1 MIFFILRQISPKQ
14 LQFDIDFLA
23 IEHVAD
29 GEVDEHEVEGVG
41 EGGPLQGGDDGVD
54 AIVDPLGDA
63 PIAQED
69 GQQLTGD
76 IEGEGVDTEDVEERS
91 PA

>member
-1 MIFFILRQISPKQ
+1 MSSLT
-14 LQFDIDFLA
+14 LQFDIDLLA
-23 IEHVAD
+23 IEDVAD
-29 GEVDEHEVEGVG
+29 GEVQEHEVEGVG
-41 EGGPLQGGDDGVD
+41 ERGPLQGGDDGVD
-54 AIVDPLGDA
+54 AVVDPLGDA

-76 IEGEGVDTEDVEERS
+76 IEREGVDTEDVEERS